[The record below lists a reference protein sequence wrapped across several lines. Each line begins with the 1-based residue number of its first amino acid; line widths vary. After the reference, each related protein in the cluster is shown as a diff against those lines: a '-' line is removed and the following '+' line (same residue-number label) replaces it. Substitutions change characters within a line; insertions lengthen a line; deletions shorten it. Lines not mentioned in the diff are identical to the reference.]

1 MTEIMMKKKNHLTG
15 DWLCWIPKTSI
26 AFYLRGEKTS
36 QKFCN
41 EINKGLVEGKFKIDD
56 GRLIKKED

>member
-1 MTEIMMKKKNHLTG
+1 MKEIMLKKKNPLTG

-26 AFYLRGEKTS
+26 AYYLRGEKTS

-41 EINKGLVEGKFKIDD
+41 EINKGFEEGKIKIDD
-56 GRLIKKED
+56 SGRLVKVD